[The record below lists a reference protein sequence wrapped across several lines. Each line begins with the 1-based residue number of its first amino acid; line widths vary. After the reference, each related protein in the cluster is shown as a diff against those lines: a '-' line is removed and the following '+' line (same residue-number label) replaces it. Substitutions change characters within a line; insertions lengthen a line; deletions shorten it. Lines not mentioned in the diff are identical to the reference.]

1 MSQVPDEVMKTAQEM
16 FAAASNLAEFP
27 EDDWQGTGGEWDL
40 NLYVDGDGK
49 NCATLYAVV
58 NGNTDTE
65 VGYPVTPA

>member
-27 EDDWQGTGGEWDL
+27 EDDWQSIGDGWDL

-49 NCATLYAVV
+49 NCATLYTVV
-58 NGNTDTE
+58 NGNTDAE

>member
-27 EDDWQGTGGEWDL
+27 EDNWQSIGDGWDL

-65 VGYPVTPA
+65 VKYPVTPA